1 MTISLVS
8 TGTLR
13 AFALIGLGW
22 LGLATAAEA
31 HVTLERREVAAGTA
45 YRGILAVP
53 HGCGR
58 EATTAIRVQIPEG
71 VFSVKP
77 VPKPGWT
84 VATTVKPYAK
94 AYASH
99 GREIREGVSEILWS
113 GGSLPNEFFDEFVFV
128 GQVDPAV
135 ADGTTLYFPV
145 IQTCANGEERWIETP
160 STGRA
165 AADLRKPAPALRV
178 LAAAGGPAAPVFE
191 RAGLRIE
198 APWSRATPGAVRVG
212 AGYLRVTNTGTTPD
226 RLIGGSTSVSD
237 RLEVHEMSTANGV
250 MSMRKLA
257 EGLVI
262 EPGKTVELRPGGY
275 HMMFIGLHRALAE
288 GETFKAVLTF
298 ERAGTIEVEFRV
310 GGIGAGGPAGAAAPA
325 GGHRH

>member
-1 MTISLVS
+1 MTIALLSARPLKM
-8 TGTLR
+8 L
-13 AFALIGLGW
+13 ALIGLG
-22 LGLATAAEA
+22 LAGLASAARA
-31 HVTLERREVAAGTA
+31 HVTLERREASAGAA

-71 VFSVKP
+71 LFSVKP

-94 AYASH
+94 AYSSH
-99 GREIREGVSEILWS
+99 GREIREGVSEIVWS
-113 GGSLPNEFFDEFVFV
+113 GGSLPNDFFDEFVFV

-135 ADGTTLYFPV
+135 AGGSTLYFPV

-160 STGRA
+160 TAERTAANLRA
-165 AADLRKPAPALRV
+165 PAPALRI
-178 LAAAGGPAAPVFE
+178 LAAATTTAVQAAPVFE
-191 RAGLRIE
+191 RAGLLIE
-198 APWSRATPGAVRVG
+198 APLSRATPGAVRVG
-212 AGYLRVTNTGTTPD
+212 AGYLRVTNTGAAPD

-250 MSMRKLA
+250 MSMRKLQD
-257 EGLVI
+257 GLVI

-288 GETFKAVLTF
+288 GETFKATLTF
-298 ERAGTIEVEFRV
+298 EKAGIIEVEFRV
-310 GGIGAGGPAGAAAPA
+310 GGIGAGAPSAPA
-325 GGHRH
+325 GEHRH

>member
-1 MTISLVS
+1 MTIALLSPRRLKM
-8 TGTLR
+8 L
-13 AFALIGLGW
+13 ALIGLG
-22 LGLATAAEA
+22 LAGPVSAAQA
-31 HVTLERREVAAGTA
+31 HVTLERREATAGAA
-45 YRGILAVP
+45 YRGVLAVP

-71 VFSVKP
+71 LFSVKP
-77 VPKPGWT
+77 MPKPGWT

-94 AYASH
+94 AYSSH

-113 GGSLPNEFFDEFVFV
+113 GNALPNDFFDEFVFV
-128 GQVDPAV
+128 GQVDPA
-135 ADGTTLYFPV
+135 AAGGTTLYFPV

-160 STGRA
+160 TAERTAANLRA
-165 AADLRKPAPALRV
+165 PAPALRI
-178 LAAAGGPAAPVFE
+178 LAAATTTAASQAAPVFE

-212 AGYLRVTNTGTTPD
+212 AGYLRITNTGAAPD

-250 MSMRKLA
+250 MSMRKLQD
-257 EGLVI
+257 GLVI

-275 HMMFIGLHRALAE
+275 HMMFIGLHRALTE
-288 GETFKAVLTF
+288 GETFKATLTF
-298 ERAGTIEVEFRV
+298 EKAGTVEIEFRV
-310 GGIGAGGPAGAAAPA
+310 GGIGAAAPA
-325 GGHRH
+325 EEHRHH

>member
-1 MTISLVS
+1 ML
-8 TGTLR
+8 
-13 AFALIGLGW
+13 ALIGLG
-22 LGLATAAEA
+22 LAGLASGAQA
-31 HVTLERREVAAGTA
+31 HVTLERREATAGTS

-71 VFSVKP
+71 LFSVKP

-94 AYASH
+94 AYSSH
-99 GREIREGVSEILWS
+99 GREILEGVSEIVWS
-113 GGSLPNEFFDEFVFV
+113 GGSLPNDFFDEFVFV
-128 GQVDPAV
+128 GQVDPA
-135 ADGTTLYFPV
+135 AAGGSTLYFPV

-160 STGRA
+160 TAERTAANLRA
-165 AADLRKPAPALRV
+165 PAPALRI
-178 LAAAGGPAAPVFE
+178 LAAAATPAAAQAAPVFE

-226 RLIGGSTSVSD
+226 RLLGGSTSISD

-250 MSMRKLA
+250 MSMRKLQD
-257 EGLVI
+257 GLII
-262 EPGKTVELRPGGY
+262 EPGKTVELRPGGF

-288 GETFKAVLTF
+288 GETFKATLTF
-298 ERAGTIEVEFRV
+298 EKAGTVEVEFRV
-310 GGIGAGGPAGAAAPA
+310 GGIGAAAPA
-325 GGHRH
+325 DEHRHH

>member
-1 MTISLVS
+1 MTIALLSPRP
-8 TGTLR
+8 LR
-13 AFALIGLGW
+13 MLALIGLG
-22 LGLATAAEA
+22 LAGLVSAAQA
-31 HVTLERREVAAGTA
+31 HVTLERREATAGTS

-71 VFSVKP
+71 LFSVKP
-77 VPKPGWT
+77 MPKPGWT

-94 AYASH
+94 AYSSH

-113 GGSLPNEFFDEFVFV
+113 GNALPNDFFDEFVFV

-135 ADGTTLYFPV
+135 AGGTTLYFPV

-160 STGRA
+160 TAERGAANLRA
-165 AADLRKPAPALRV
+165 PAPALRV
-178 LAAAGGPAAPVFE
+178 LAAAATPAAAQAAPVFE

-226 RLIGGSTSVSD
+226 RLLGGSTSVSD

-250 MSMRKLA
+250 MSMRKLQD
-257 EGLVI
+257 GLVI
-262 EPGKTVELRPGGY
+262 EPGKTVELRPGGL

-288 GETFKAVLTF
+288 GETFKATLTF
-298 ERAGTIEVEFRV
+298 EKAGTVEIEFRV
-310 GGIGAGGPAGAAAPA
+310 GGIGAAGPADE
-325 GGHRH
+325 HRHH